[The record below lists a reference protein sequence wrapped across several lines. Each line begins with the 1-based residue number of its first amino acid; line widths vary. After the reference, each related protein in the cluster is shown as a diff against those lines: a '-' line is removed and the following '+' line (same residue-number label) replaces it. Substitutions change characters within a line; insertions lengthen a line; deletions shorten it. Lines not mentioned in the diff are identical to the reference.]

1 MTYPPS
7 PIPPF
12 SGLMLLRLILRKT
25 PQAPRWALPWS
36 GLVAILGLFAS
47 GCKDIQPTLHPRHRL
62 SPLPQDPFVEV
73 YFNQNPVLD
82 YSEPYR
88 GITRS
93 GDDLEQLIVDTIN
106 SATSTVEV
114 AIQELQLPNIAIAIA
129 QKHQSGVRVRV
140 ILENT
145 YNQALSGLTPQQVA
159 RLDER
164 NKARYEEWRH
174 LIDRNQD
181 GSLSPEEIAQ
191 GDALIILKNAGVP
204 LIDDTA
210 DGSKGSGLM
219 HHKFAIADGR
229 RVIVTSANFTTSD
242 IHGDFLSDASRGNPN
257 NLLKIESPELAGLF
271 QQEFNLMWGD
281 GPGSEPDS
289 LFGVQKP
296 FRPKQWV
303 NLGASSVGV
312 QFAPTGARIPWAQSV
327 NGAIANTLNRAT
339 QSVDLALFVFSKQQL
354 SDTLY
359 ARHRTGVQVRAL
371 IDPSFAYRSYSEG
384 LDMMGVAIPNQNC
397 QYDQGNQPWS
407 TPLDTVGVP
416 QLPPG
421 DRLHHKFGLL
431 DDRIVIT
438 GSHNWSAAAN
448 TRNDETLL
456 VIDSPIVAA
465 HFRREFERLYS
476 TARLGLPTHI
486 EAKIQQQIQQCG
498 DPTPVPAL
506 SPEARIN
513 VNRATQQELETLP
526 GIGPALA
533 ERMIATRQEQ
543 PFTSVE
549 DLQRVSGIGPTL
561 SERLRDLVTF

>member
-1 MTYPPS
+1 
-7 PIPPF
+7 
-12 SGLMLLRLILRKT
+12 MLLLLILRTT
-25 PQAPRWALPWS
+25 PQLPKFLALIRPLLVVTW
-36 GLVAILGLFAS
+36 GLLAS
-47 GCKDIQPTLHPRHRL
+47 SCKEEIQPKLHPL
-62 SPLPQDPFVEV
+62 PPLPQDPFVEV
-73 YFNQNPVLD
+73 YLNHNPVLE
-82 YSEPYR
+82 YPEPYR
-88 GITRS
+88 GITRP

-106 SATSTVEV
+106 GATSTVDV
-114 AIQELQLPNIAIAIA
+114 AVQELQLPNIAQALA
-129 QKHQSGVRVRV
+129 LKHQAGVRVRV

-145 YNQALSGLTPQQVA
+145 YNQPLSELTTQQVA

-164 NKARYEEWRH
+164 SKARYEEWRH

-181 GSLSPEEIAQ
+181 DSLSPEEIAQ
-191 GDALIILKNAGVP
+191 GDALIVLKNAGVP
-204 LIDDTA
+204 KIDDTA

-229 RVIVTSANFTTSD
+229 TVLVTSANFTTSD
-242 IHGDFLSDASRGNPN
+242 IYGDFLSATSRGNPN
-257 NLLKIESPELAGLF
+257 NLLKIKSPELASLF

-281 GPGSEPDS
+281 GPGGKSDS

-296 FRPKQWV
+296 FRPKQSV
-303 NLGASSVGV
+303 NLGATSVGV
-312 QFAPTGARIPWAQSV
+312 QFAPTGARVPWDQSV
-327 NGAIANTLNRAT
+327 NGAIATTLNRAT

-359 ARHRTGVQVRAL
+359 ARHRAGVRVRAL
-371 IDPSFAYRSYSEG
+371 IESSFAYRSYSEG
-384 LDMMGVAIPNQNC
+384 LDMMGVALPNQNC
-397 QYDQGNQPWS
+397 QYHQGNQPWT

-421 DRLHHKFGLL
+421 DRLHHKFALL

-448 TRNDETLL
+448 SRNDETLL

-476 TARLGLPTHI
+476 TAHLGLPTSI
-486 EAKIQQQIQQCG
+486 QAQIQQQTQQCAS
-498 DPTPVPAL
+498 PTPVPAL
-506 SPEARIN
+506 PVTARIN
-513 VNRATQQELETLP
+513 VNRATQQELEELP
-526 GIGPALA
+526 GIGPGLA
-533 ERMIATRQEQ
+533 ARIIATRQQQ

-561 SERLRDLVTF
+561 SERLRDRVTF

>member
-1 MTYPPS
+1 
-7 PIPPF
+7 
-12 SGLMLLRLILRKT
+12 MLLPLILRHN
-25 PQAPRWALPWS
+25 PQPLKFLPLLRP
-36 GLVAILGLFAS
+36 LVVATLGLMGS
-47 GCKDIQPTLHPRHRL
+47 GCKEIQPTLHQLP
-62 SPLPQDPFVEV
+62 PLPQDPFVEV
-73 YFNQNPVLD
+73 YFNHNQVREYP
-82 YSEPYR
+82 EPYR
-88 GITRS
+88 GITRP
-93 GDDLEQLIVDTIN
+93 GDDLEQLIVDTIKG
-106 SATSTVEV
+106 ATSTVEV
-114 AIQELQLPNIAIAIA
+114 AVQELQLPNIAQAIA
-129 QKHQSGVRVRV
+129 RQHQSGVRVRV

-145 YNQALSGLTPQQVA
+145 YNQALSELTPQQVA

-164 NKARYEEWRH
+164 SKERYEEWRH

-181 GSLSPEEIAQ
+181 DSLSPEEIAQ

-242 IHGDFLSDASRGNPN
+242 IHGDFLSPTSRGNPN
-257 NLLKIESPELAGLF
+257 NLLKIDSPELARLF
-271 QQEFNLMWGD
+271 QQEFNFMWGD
-281 GPGSEPDS
+281 GPGGQSDS

-296 FRPKQWV
+296 FRPKQSV

-312 QFAPTGARIPWAQSV
+312 QFAPTGARVPWEQSV
-327 NGAIANTLNRAT
+327 NGAIAKTLNRAT

-371 IDPSFAYRSYSEG
+371 IDSSFAYRSYSEG
-384 LDMMGVAIPNQNC
+384 LDMMGMALPNQHC
-397 QYDQGNQPWS
+397 QYDPGNQPWS

-431 DDRIVIT
+431 DNRIAIA

-448 TRNDETLL
+448 SRNDETLV

-465 HFRREFERLYS
+465 HFKREFERLYQ
-476 TARLGLPTHI
+476 TARLGLPSHI

-498 DPTPVPAL
+498 SPTPVPPV
-506 SPEARIN
+506 SPSARIN

-533 ERMIATRQEQ
+533 SRMIATRQQQ

-561 SERLRDLVTF
+561 SERLRDRVTF

>member
-1 MTYPPS
+1 
-7 PIPPF
+7 
-12 SGLMLLRLILRKT
+12 MLLLLILRKT
-25 PQAPRWALPWS
+25 PQSPKFWPFLRPL
-36 GLVAILGLFAS
+36 LMVTLGLLGS
-47 GCKDIQPTLHPRHRL
+47 GCKEIQPTLHRL
-62 SPLPQDPFVEV
+62 PPLPQDPFVEV
-73 YFNQNPVLD
+73 YLNQNPVRE
-82 YSEPYR
+82 YPEPYR
-88 GITRS
+88 GITRP

-106 SATSTVEV
+106 GATSTVDV
-114 AIQELQLPNIAIAIA
+114 AVQELQLPKIAIAIA
-129 QKHQSGVRVRV
+129 LKHQSGVRVRV

-145 YNQALSGLTPQQVA
+145 YNQALSELTPQQVVG
-159 RLDER
+159 LDER
-164 NKARYEEWRH
+164 SKARYEEWRH

-181 GSLSPEEIAQ
+181 GVLSPEEIAQ

-229 RVIVTSANFTTSD
+229 RVLVTSANFTTSD
-242 IHGDFLSDASRGNPN
+242 IHGDFLSQTSLGNPN
-257 NLLKIESPELAGLF
+257 NLLKIDSPALAGLF

-281 GPGSEPDS
+281 GPGGDPDS

-296 FRPKQWV
+296 FRPKQSV

-312 QFAPTGARIPWAQSV
+312 QFAPTGARVPWAQSV
-327 NGAIANTLNRAT
+327 NGAIANTLNLAT

-384 LDMMGVAIPNQNC
+384 LDMMGVALPNQNC
-397 QYDQGNQPWS
+397 QYDQANQPWS

-421 DRLHHKFGLL
+421 DRLHHKFALL

-448 TRNDETLL
+448 SRNDETLL
-456 VIDSPIVAA
+456 VIDSPLVAA
-465 HFRREFERLYS
+465 HFKREFERLYS

-498 DPTPVPAL
+498 ESTPVAAL

-513 VNRATQQELETLP
+513 VNRATQQELEALP

-533 ERMIATRQEQ
+533 SRIIATRQEQ

-561 SERLRDLVTF
+561 SERLRDRVTF

>member
-1 MTYPPS
+1 
-7 PIPPF
+7 
-12 SGLMLLRLILRKT
+12 MLLLLIPRKT
-25 PQAPRWALPWS
+25 PQPLKFLALLRPL
-36 GLVAILGLFAS
+36 LVAILGLMGS
-47 GCKDIQPTLHPRHRL
+47 GCKEIQPTLHRL
-62 SPLPQDPFVEV
+62 APLPQDPFVEV

-93 GDDLEQLIVDTIN
+93 GDDLEQLIVETIN
-106 SATSTVEV
+106 SATSTVDV
-114 AIQELQLPNIAIAIA
+114 AVQELQLPNIAIAIA
-129 QKHQSGVRVRV
+129 RQHQSGVRVRV

-145 YNQALSGLTPQQVA
+145 YNQPLSELTPQQVA

-191 GDALIILKNAGVP
+191 GDALVILKNAGVP

-242 IHGDFLSDASRGNPN
+242 IHGDFLSPTSRGNPN
-257 NLLKIESPELAGLF
+257 NLLKIDSPELAGLF

-281 GPGSEPDS
+281 GPGSDPDS
-289 LFGVQKP
+289 LFGVQKT

-312 QFAPTGARIPWAQSV
+312 QFAPTGARVPWAQSV

-384 LDMMGVAIPNQNC
+384 LDMMGVALPNQNC

-416 QLPPG
+416 QLPQG

-431 DDRIVIT
+431 DDRIVIA

-448 TRNDETLL
+448 SRNDETLL

-498 DPTPVPAL
+498 ESTPVPAL

-513 VNRATQQELETLP
+513 VNRATQEELETLP

-533 ERMIATRQEQ
+533 ARMIATRQEQ

-549 DLQRVSGIGPTL
+549 DLQRVSGISPTL